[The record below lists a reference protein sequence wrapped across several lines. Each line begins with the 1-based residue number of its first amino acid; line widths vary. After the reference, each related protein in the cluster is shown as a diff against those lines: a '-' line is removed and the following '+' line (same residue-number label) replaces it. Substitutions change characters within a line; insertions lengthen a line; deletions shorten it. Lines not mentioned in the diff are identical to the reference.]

1 MFPGLAGPG
10 TTLDSWLT
18 LTPVWRGSCGGS
30 QRQGPL
36 RVNFFDKFPLLIL
49 TTKVLHCGKK
59 GKRTQGVFIY
69 IIYIYI
75 SVDCGWVSIPH
86 LVPFLN
92 GTLAV
97 STKQGGTRIAWRWF
111 HHHVTAR
118 PVVHRAVVG
127 RFRLVPRL
135 TWRLNHQHRGEL
147 YKPARKANLG

>member
-59 GKRTQGVFIY
+59 GKRTQGVFDVTPPEFKTTGFG
-69 IIYIYI
+69 IIFADRVWL
-75 SVDCGWVSIPH
+75 SADALP
-86 LVPFLN
+86 
-92 GTLAV
+92 
-97 STKQGGTRIAWRWF
+97 
-111 HHHVTAR
+111 
-118 PVVHRAVVG
+118 
-127 RFRLVPRL
+127 
-135 TWRLNHQHRGEL
+135 
-147 YKPARKANLG
+147 